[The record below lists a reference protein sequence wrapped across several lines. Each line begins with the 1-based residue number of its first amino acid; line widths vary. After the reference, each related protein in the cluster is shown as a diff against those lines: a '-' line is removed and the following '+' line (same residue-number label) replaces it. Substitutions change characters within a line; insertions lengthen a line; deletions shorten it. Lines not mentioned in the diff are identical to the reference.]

1 VSLVYDF
8 EADNTS
14 SPSTAPAADVKSG
27 TGNSCTAG
35 VLNFTASGDAA
46 SHWLKLQSGGQRN
59 GTGVLTLSRFT
70 DQATDYSVTWRQA
83 VASAS
88 TDYKVGVLLRGDAA
102 NVGTSS
108 TGYVQGIMQG
118 YVFIAYYNRST
129 PSVDFRIY
137 KSTSST
143 SLTMLTNASV
153 TSLNPEA
160 SEVLYLRASAQG
172 SSSVKLTFD
181 YSTDGV
187 TWVNAARSNDATA
200 TRFERGATQVVWGL
214 AAATTGVYLDDITF
228 QGVTLDETV
237 SALESLS
244 ASAAPVKVEY
254 FSLTGLR
261 LAQPAVGQ
269 LVIRRS
275 TYEDGRVETRRV
287 VVR

>member
-1 VSLVYDF
+1 
-8 EADNTS
+8 
-14 SPSTAPAADVKSG
+14 
-27 TGNSCTAG
+27 
-35 VLNFTASGDAA
+35 
-46 SHWLKLQSGGQRN
+46 
-59 GTGVLTLSRFT
+59 
-70 DQATDYSVTWRQA
+70 
-83 VASAS
+83 
-88 TDYKVGVLLRGDAA
+88 
-102 NVGTSS
+102 
-108 TGYVQGIMQG
+108 
-118 YVFIAYYNRST
+118 
-129 PSVDFRIY
+129 
-137 KSTSST
+137 
-143 SLTMLTNASV
+143 MLTNASV
-153 TSLNPEA
+153 TSLNPGA

-172 SSSVKLTFD
+172 SLSVTLTFD

-269 LVIRRS
+269 LVIRRAV
-275 TYEDGRVETRRV
+275 YADGRVESRRV